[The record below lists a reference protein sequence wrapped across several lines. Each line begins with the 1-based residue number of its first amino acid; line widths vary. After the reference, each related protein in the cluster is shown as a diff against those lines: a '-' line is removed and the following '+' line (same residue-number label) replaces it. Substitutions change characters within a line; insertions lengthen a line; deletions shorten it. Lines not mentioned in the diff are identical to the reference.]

1 MMAGELPVVLITG
14 AAKRVGAQIARTL
27 HRAGYDLALHYRR
40 SRDDMDALRSE
51 LEPLRPDST
60 ISIQGDLSDISALND
75 IVEKCTS
82 RFERLDAIVNNASA
96 FFPTPIANATAAQWD
111 ELFASNA
118 RAPFFL
124 AQAAASTLKKSC
136 GCIVNIVDIYFE
148 QPLARHPIY
157 SMAKAALAMM
167 TKSLARELAPDIRV
181 NGVAPGA
188 ILWPDN
194 GQTYTNQDDLIAR
207 TPLKRT
213 GSPEEI
219 AKAVLF
225 LIRDA
230 TFTTGQI
237 LKVDGGRSLVV

>member
-1 MMAGELPVVLITG
+1 MASELPVVLITG
-14 AAKRVGAQIARTL
+14 AAKRIGAGIARTL
-27 HRAGYDLALHYRR
+27 HRAGYDLALHYRH
-40 SRDDMDALRSE
+40 SRNEMDALRSE

-60 ISIQGDLSDISALND
+60 FAIQGDLADVAALPG

-82 RFERLDAIVNNASA
+82 RFGRLDAVVNNASA
-96 FFPTPIANATAAQWD
+96 FFPTPVADATPEQWD

-124 AQAAASTLKKSC
+124 AQAAASALKASS
-136 GCIVNIVDIYFE
+136 GCIVNIVDVYGE
-148 QPLARHPIY
+148 NPLARHPIY

-167 TKSLARELAPDIRV
+167 TKSLARELAPEIRV

-188 ILWPDN
+188 ILWPDD
-194 GQTYTNQDDLIAR
+194 GQTSVNRDNLVAR
-207 TPLKRT
+207 TPLQRT

-237 LKVDGGRSLVV
+237 LKVDGGRSLTI

>member
-1 MMAGELPVVLITG
+1 MNSDRPVVLITG

-27 HRAGYDLALHYRR
+27 HSAGYDVALHYRH
-40 SRDDMDALRSE
+40 SRAEMDALVAE
-51 LEPLRPDST
+51 LDATRREST
-60 ISIQGDLSDISALND
+60 LTVQAELADIEALGG

-82 RFERLDAIVNNASA
+82 RFGRLDAVVNNASA
-96 FFPTPIANATAAQWD
+96 FFPTPIGEATPKQWD

-124 AQAAASTLKKSC
+124 AQAAAPALKAVH
-136 GCIVNIVDIYFE
+136 GCIVNIVDIYAE
-148 QPLARHPIY
+148 RALAKHPIY
-157 SMAKAALAMM
+157 TMAKAALAAM
-167 TKSLARELAPDIRV
+167 TRSLARELAPEVRV
-181 NGVAPGA
+181 NAIAPGA

-194 GQTYTNQDDLIAR
+194 GATYTNQDELLAR

-213 GSPEEI
+213 GTPEEI

-230 TFTTGQI
+230 TFTTGEI
-237 LKVDGGRSLVV
+237 LKIDGGRSLVL